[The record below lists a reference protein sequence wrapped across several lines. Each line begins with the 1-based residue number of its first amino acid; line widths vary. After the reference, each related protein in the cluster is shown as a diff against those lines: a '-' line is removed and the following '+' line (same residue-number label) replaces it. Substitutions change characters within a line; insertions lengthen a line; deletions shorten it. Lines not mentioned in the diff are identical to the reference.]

1 MSVSMRK
8 RQVLRIDSNIIAL
21 KNEILCYEIIIIYF
35 SLFLSIFRLSVYFY
49 EFIVSKLFINFKNA
63 T

>member
-1 MSVSMRK
+1 MRK
-8 RQVLRIDSNIIAL
+8 RQVLRIDSDIIAL

-35 SLFLSIFRLSVYFY
+35 SLYLQIFRLSFLFY

>member
-1 MSVSMRK
+1 MRK
-8 RQVLRIDSNIIAL
+8 RQVLRIDSDIIAL

>member
-1 MSVSMRK
+1 MRK
-8 RQVLRIDSNIIAL
+8 RQVLRIDSDIIAL

-35 SLFLSIFRLSVYFY
+35 SLFLSIFRLSVLFY